1 MCESSNTTARS
12 IGDYNSQL
20 SFYEYPSHKPFV
32 NSIHQPLRPSH
43 NLSRTV
49 TLPES
54 NRDQLLTSL
63 QSLSLKIKA
72 LETEREKAE
81 LSLHEITG
89 GFSRPSKCCR
99 DPQESIDEQ
108 LKQAEENFQRLQ
120 HQHKRALQILN
131 EHQASK
137 HQTKRKKKR
146 SSQNNRSCDSLTLT
160 TNAEGRHYH
169 LDMNHV
175 PFILGQSTSPSH
187 NVKTNVQKVIAL
199 LKNHNNQLCVSSKE
213 YANLLHPRHKSE
225 LSPHTL
231 LYLDHYNRQSNRPSS
246 ASPVRSTRRPITTST
261 TRRPQTA
268 STTTT
273 TTDSQCYSRIKCL
286 RREYAILSREHA
298 RLYSSQ
304 TSSDDLDI
312 LTRRMEVILEELQK
326 LQRQYMSLSQSY
338 MEQDLNE
345 TPIETLRRTKLL
357 QLILKDPITK
367 QQKP

>member
-1 MCESSNTTARS
+1 MCESFNTTARS
-12 IGDYNSQL
+12 IGGFNSQL
-20 SFYEYPSHKPFV
+20 SFYEYPPNKPFI
-32 NSIHQPLRPSH
+32 NSTHQPLRPSH

-54 NRDQLLTSL
+54 NRDHLLTSL
-63 QSLSLKIKA
+63 QSLSLKIKT
-72 LETEREKAE
+72 LENEREQAE

-89 GFSRPSKCCR
+89 GFSRSSKYRR
-99 DPQESIDEQ
+99 DPQENIDEQ
-108 LKQAEENFQRLQ
+108 LEAAEGNFRRLQ

-131 EHQASK
+131 EHQSSK
-137 HQTKRKKKR
+137 HPTKRKKKR
-146 SSQNNRSCDSLTLT
+146 SSKDNRSCDSFTSP

-169 LDMNHV
+169 LDMNNV

-187 NVKTNVQKVIAL
+187 NVKSNVQKVIAL
-199 LKNHNNQLCVSSKE
+199 LKNHNRQLCLSSKE
-213 YANLLHPRHKSE
+213 YADLLHPPHKSE

-231 LYLDHYNRQSNRPSS
+231 LYLDHYKKPSNRPSS

-268 STTTT
+268 STI
-273 TTDSQCYSRIKCL
+273 DSQCYSRIKRL

-298 RLYSSQ
+298 RLYLSQ

-312 LTRRMEVILEELQK
+312 LTRRMEIILEELQQ
-326 LQRQYMSLSQSY
+326 LQRQYMTLSQSH
-338 MEQDLNE
+338 MEQDLNK

-367 QQKP
+367 QQKH